1 MGLQHVSERPTGR
14 ITAVRIERVVIIL
27 ACVIA
32 LAALAAFAIST
43 VAPRTLDRFGLGQR
57 DAAPGG
63 ALSGSVAGDLD
74 RAEEALFKGDVDAAK
89 RLSAEAM
96 TRDSTDAQADFR
108 AGNVALRAGDAAA
121 AKADYSLGESADR
134 RNPWNFVALGQ
145 LYAREGKLAQAD
157 AQLRAASAS
166 GPSLQFLHYDLGAV
180 ELREG
185 LYAAA
190 LADFEAE
197 LRSSPSYAPAR
208 AGRSIAFARLAGQ
221 TKPIISQG
229 TIARRRND
237 GADAGPSQGSKAS
250 IVSAAGAKAQ
260 EAVPQL
266 VTVRAYPISMT
277 LAGTQGSVTNQ
288 GQARAASRHAP
299 VTSITA
305 IAAPAAASRPPWATA
320 PQNRPPWGAA
330 SSPYRARASGA
341 QGSAADATAS
351 TTAAQPVAAP
361 AVGAPMPVATMA
373 ARSRQSSVR
382 GLIPDIIGMTVEEA
396 IVVLKNAGLGIDH
409 ITLLPGGTANSRI
422 VNTEPEPGA
431 TTPPGSSVVNLIL
444 GKPSSR

>member
-1 MGLQHVSERPTGR
+1 MGLQNVSERSTGR
-14 ITAVRIERVVIIL
+14 ITAVRIERVAIVL
-27 ACVIA
+27 ACLIA
-32 LAALAAFAIST
+32 LAALAAFAISI
-43 VAPRTLDRFGLGQR
+43 VAPRSLDRLGLHQG
-57 DAAPGG
+57 DPASSS
-63 ALSGSVAGDLD
+63 ALSGSVAADLD

-89 RLSAEAM
+89 RLSAQAM

-121 AKADYSLGESADR
+121 ARADYSLGESADR

-197 LRSSPSYAPAR
+197 LRSSPAYAPAR
-208 AGRSIAFARLAGQ
+208 AGRAIASARLAAQ
-221 TKPIISQG
+221 AKATSQG
-229 TIARRRND
+229 TIARRGD
-237 GADAGPSQGSKAS
+237 YGAGAGPSHGSIAS
-250 IVSAAGAKAQ
+250 IVLAAGAKAQ

-266 VTVRAYPISMT
+266 VTVRAYPIPMP
-277 LAGTQGSVTNQ
+277 LAGSQGSVPNH
-288 GQARAASRHAP
+288 GQARPARRHGP
-299 VTSITA
+299 LTSITA
-305 IAAPAAASRPPWATA
+305 IAAPAAASRPPWAAT
-320 PQNRPPWGAA
+320 PGNRPPWAAA
-330 SSPYRARASGA
+330 SSPYRARGSGT
-341 QGSAADATAS
+341 QGSAADPTAS
-351 TTAAQPVAAP
+351 APAAQPVGAP
-361 AVGAPMPVATMA
+361 AVGAPTPVATMA
-373 ARSRQSSVR
+373 EGSRQSTVR
-382 GLIPDIIGMTVEEA
+382 GLIPDTIGMTVEEA

-431 TTPPGSSVVNLIL
+431 TTPPGSYVVNLIL
-444 GKPSSR
+444 GKPSNR